1 LIVASTADHRSR
13 LLEELES
20 LSDERVKALAD
31 FAGYLRQREEWESTA
46 EILGNEELA
55 AEEIRESREAW
66 TDGRREEFLS
76 LDELKAKLDV

>member
-1 LIVASTADHRSR
+1 VTRIADYKSR

-20 LSDERVKALAD
+20 LSEERIKALAD

-55 AEEIRESREAW
+55 EEIGRSRQVWSE
-66 TDGRREEFLS
+66 GRREEFLS

>member
-1 LIVASTADHRSR
+1 VSRMADYRSR

-20 LSDERVKALAD
+20 LSEERIKALAD

-55 AEEIRESREAW
+55 EEIRESREAW
-66 TDGRREEFLS
+66 SVDRRGEFLS
-76 LDELKAKLDV
+76 LDELKAELDV

>member
-1 LIVASTADHRSR
+1 VARIADHRSR

-20 LSDERVKALAD
+20 LSEERVKALAD

-46 EILGNEELA
+46 EILGNEKM

-66 TDGRREEFLS
+66 AEGRREGFLS